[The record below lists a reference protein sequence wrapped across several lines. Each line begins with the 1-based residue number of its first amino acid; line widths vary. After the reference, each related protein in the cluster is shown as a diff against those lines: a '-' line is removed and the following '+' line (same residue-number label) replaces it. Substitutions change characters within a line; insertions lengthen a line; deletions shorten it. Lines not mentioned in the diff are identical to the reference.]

1 MTSQKWLTPNDS
13 SRSIWYHAINVA
25 VPDVIK
31 VKDTAFVY
39 IALGDNDPKLIFFF
53 FVAIICFI

>member
-1 MTSQKWLTPNDS
+1 MTSQQWLTANDS
-13 SRSIWYHAINVA
+13 DRSIWYHAINIA

-39 IALGDNDPKLIFFF
+39 IALGDNDPK
-53 FVAIICFI
+53 